1 MAHEIRMKTRLVAL
15 GVINL
20 STLLL
25 LVVAGIYQLSAMN
38 RDMERQLNHVAQ
50 QSRINRSVQLA
61 NLHFKIQV
69 QEWKDILLRGNAPA
83 DYQRHFNA
91 FQAEGRTVD
100 QTLEQAAQL
109 QKDSGQDSSALNAI
123 LQQHSQLDSRYRAAL
138 ASFRQSDRLS
148 GQTVD
153 RLVQGQDRD
162 MTAQL
167 LNASAAIQ
175 DGFEQLLRDQIA
187 ESRSHYRDE
196 RGWFIAAALLSLAAL
211 AAAIIYIGRSLFRQV
226 GGEPAEVA
234 AIAKRVAAGDL
245 TVRVAPRPGD
255 DISVLAAMAQMVRQ
269 LTGVIEE
276 LGSNAE
282 SLNLTSEEVSAS
294 AQALS
299 QSASQQAASLEETS
313 ASVEEIA
320 ATVAQNSDNAGI
332 TNEMAG
338 KAAEDAGQGSQAV
351 GQTVSAIREIARQI
365 DIIDDI
371 AYQTNLLA
379 LNAAI
384 EAAHAGKQGKGFTV
398 VAAEVRKLAEHCR
411 TAARDIGKLAVDS
424 VALAEQA
431 GGLLGQMLPS
441 IRKTADLVQEITMAS
456 KEQSEGLMQ
465 INTAVCQLSMT
476 TQLSASTSEE
486 LSSTADQLNS
496 QALRLKQMM
505 AFFKTRRAA
514 DAPPHD

>member
-1 MAHEIRMKTRLVAL
+1 MNWFH
-15 GVINL
+15 NL
-20 STLLL
+20 QVRTKLLL
-25 LVVAGIYQLSAMN
+25 SFGVLLALLLTMGIVGYQ
-38 RDMERQLNHVAQ
+38 
-50 QSRINRSVQLA
+50 
-61 NLHFKIQV
+61 
-69 QEWKDILLRGNAPA
+69 
-83 DYQRHFNA
+83 
-91 FQAEGRTVD
+91 
-100 QTLEQAAQL
+100 
-109 QKDSGQDSSALNAI
+109 
-123 LQQHSQLDSRYRAAL
+123 
-138 ASFRQSDRLS
+138 
-148 GQTVD
+148 
-153 RLVQGQDRD
+153 
-162 MTAQL
+162 
-167 LNASAAIQ
+167 ASARVNAGLEDLFTNQ
-175 DGFEQLLRDQIA
+175 FSPL
-187 ESRSHYRDE
+187 
-196 RGWFIAAALLSLAAL
+196 
-211 AAAIIYIGRSLFRQV
+211 IGISN
-226 GGEPAEVA
+226 A
-234 AIAKRVAAGDL
+234 RVAAMTHNRALYRYLAETDK
-245 TVRVAPRPGD
+245 AKMD
-255 DISVLAAMAQMVRQ
+255 DAAAHMDQYDKELFQQMK
-269 LTGVIEE
+269 LE
-276 LGSNAE
+276 LGSTMEPEEADANRRWQTQWPIYLSASKEAMKLAYEDPGTGEGRKRAMEIVRSKARPAFDIVEQSLTLVKEVNERVAE
-282 SLNLTSEEVSAS
+282 KTHTLGQETYASTTRVVITLSIISLLICGALSLLVTRSILRQLGGDPSYAMQVVARVADGDLSVPIKLNGNDSSSLLYSIKGMAHRLSDTLAEVSS
-294 AQALS
+294 MS
-299 QSASQQAASLEETS
+299 ESIGAASEQVSSTASSLAQTASELASSVEETS